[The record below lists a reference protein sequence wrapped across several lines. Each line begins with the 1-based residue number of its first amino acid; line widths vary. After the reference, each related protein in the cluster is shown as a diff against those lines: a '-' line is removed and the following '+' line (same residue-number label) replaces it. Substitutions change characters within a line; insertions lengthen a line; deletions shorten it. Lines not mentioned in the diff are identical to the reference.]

1 MSLHS
6 LWWPSNVTITFDV
19 SEVIEQI
26 PTRELERELEE
37 RKELIKSDPKEHN
50 KKERYRCDELEVDI
64 NPEDFDL
71 VKQEDIE
78 VSDFTIEQI
87 KEYLDKEGYHVIR
100 SGVIGNNNTD
110 GVIQVIEESPKRK
123 LRELMCDICDITHV
137 SSTDDIINSIKE
149 KLC

>member
-1 MSLHS
+1 MAFSS
-6 LWWPSNVTITFDV
+6 MRWPSNATITFDV

-26 PTRELERELEE
+26 PTCELERELQE
-37 RKELIKSDPKEHN
+37 RKELIKIDSKRYH
-50 KKERYRCDELEVDI
+50 KKELYRGYELEVDI
-64 NPEDFDL
+64 DPYEFDL

-78 VSDFTIEQI
+78 LSDFTIEQI

-100 SGVIGNNNTD
+100 SGARGNNNTD
-110 GVIQVIEESPKRK
+110 GVIQFIEELPKWK
-123 LRELMCDICDITHV
+123 LRELMCDICGITHV

>member
-6 LWWPSNVTITFDV
+6 LWWPSNVTITFDA

-26 PTRELERELEE
+26 TTHELERELQE

-50 KKERYRCDELEVDI
+50 KKERYRGDELEVDI
-64 NPEDFDL
+64 DPEEFDL

-87 KEYLDKEGYHVIR
+87 KEYLAKEGYHVIR
-100 SGVIGNNNTD
+100 SGVRGDNNTD
-110 GVIQVIEESPKRK
+110 GVIQFIEELPKWK
-123 LRELMCDICDITHV
+123 LRELMCDICGITYI

>member
-50 KKERYRCDELEVDI
+50 KKERYRGDELEVDI

-100 SGVIGNNNTD
+100 SGVRRNNNTD
-110 GVIQVIEESPKRK
+110 GVLQVLEEVPKWKWRD
-123 LRELMCDICDITHV
+123 LMCDICDITHV